1 MTTPTRTTTMTMD
14 TMTTGDSDGGGC
26 SRLFQLTA
34 CIDRVMGD
42 AAYDRRHRNQEREWQ
57 KHNNRNG
64 CGGGDCGGDINRGGG
79 DNGGNGSD
87 SGGIE
92 SNGGVG
98 CGRSSSPSTAAGTGA
113 AKTKETMKT
122 ITAVAKSTAG
132 ALTAMATTHDK
143 RTRGGRNETTR
154 GLCDGRQCNNQP
166 EPVV

>member
-1 MTTPTRTTTMTMD
+1 MAEAARACSNRRRALIGLWVTPPA
-14 TMTTGDSDGGGC
+14 TGAIEIEQGSDKNI
-26 SRLFQLTA
+26 S
-34 CIDRVMGD
+34 IN
-42 AAYDRRHRNQEREWQ
+42 H
-57 KHNNRNG
+57 G

-122 ITAVAKSTAG
+122 ITAVAKATAG
-132 ALTAMATTHDK
+132 ASTAMTMMHDK
-143 RTRGGRNETTR
+143 RTRGGTSTLFLGPWLGMPNH
-154 GLCDGRQCNNQP
+154 Q
-166 EPVV
+166 